1 MSMNDMEFRVEQMP
15 VRYWEI
21 DLFRGIAIM
30 MMVVFH
36 LLFDINFYRIMSIE
50 VNSGFWRLFAILTAS
65 CFVFIVGLSLSISHA
80 RSQKTLQGA
89 DLYLKYLKRGI
100 GIFSLGILISI
111 VTYVYMGDGF
121 VLFGILHL
129 IGLSIIIAPFF
140 FGFRRLNLL
149 FALIFVILGGVV
161 AGIEGSIWLA
171 WIGIHPS
178 SFYSVDYEPLLPWFG
193 VVLMG
198 LYTGMTLYPEGKR
211 QYNLPDIK
219 DPLGKSLVFLGRHS
233 LLFYMLHQP
242 VIIVLL
248 FLITGRW
255 P

>member
-1 MSMNDMEFRVEQMP
+1 MSINEMEFREEQKP

-36 LLFDINFYRIMSIE
+36 LLFDIDFYRIMSLE
-50 VNSGFWRLFAILTAS
+50 VHSGFWRFFAFLTAS
-65 CFVFIVGLSLSISHA
+65 SFVFIVGLSLSISNA
-80 RSQKTLQGA
+80 RSKKTLQGA
-89 DLYLKYLKRGI
+89 DLFLKYFKRGI
-100 GIFSLGILISI
+100 GIFSLGILISV

-140 FGFRRLNLL
+140 FGFGRLNLL
-149 FALIFVILGGVV
+149 FAIIFFILGGVV
-161 AGIEGSIWLA
+161 AGIEGPIWLA

-193 VVLMG
+193 LVLMG
-198 LYTGMTLYPEGKR
+198 LFTGTTLYPEGKR
-211 QYNLPDIK
+211 QYNLPDIE
-219 DPLGKSLVFLGRHS
+219 DPLGKGLVFIGRHS
-233 LLFYMLHQP
+233 LLIYMLHQP
-242 VIIVLL
+242 VIVALL